1 MDMTQMTFSVTLPNV
16 YIGSLAA
23 GETVNRRFIAPAVST
38 DNGASYLFYSQMSGD
53 ASADLT
59 VNVQLATEFSA
70 YALGEVQKDEK
81 GNCYNVY
88 ELTPGR
94 PYILSVTNN
103 GSNTLNAGSI
113 YASRYTELNGGASVN
128 IGGASE
134 QNEAAEFSIASGE
147 ETWMSYH
154 VEEDGIFTFAVSGM
168 SSYGYMYVFRSDETG
183 LTLLN
188 DKVYFT
194 SGNEKAI
201 SEIYLSKDDD
211 ILVRIHQ
218 SSYNALNGS
227 LKATWECWD
236 ITSTDDGSN
245 TYTVKTNDSGAEGK
259 VWLKFA
265 DSIAAGSY
273 TISTTDT
280 NAALK
285 LYKNGVEETSD
296 TTQEGNS
303 AVTFQYETGT
313 VYQLGVTT
321 SAASQVQLSITKNED
336 TPSS

>member
-1 MDMTQMTFSVTLPNV
+1 M
-16 YIGSLAA
+16 
-23 GETVNRRFIAPAVST
+23 
-38 DNGASYLFYSQMSGD
+38 
-53 ASADLT
+53 
-59 VNVQLATEFSA
+59 
-70 YALGEVQKDEK
+70 
-81 GNCYNVY
+81 
-88 ELTPGR
+88 TPGR

-103 GSNTLNAGSI
+103 GSDTLNVGSI
-113 YASRYTELNGGASVN
+113 YASRYTELNGGTAVA

-201 SEIYLSKDDD
+201 SEIYLSKGGD

-218 SSYNALNGS
+218 SSHNALNGS

-265 DSIAAGSY
+265 ESIDTGSY
-273 TISTTDT
+273 TINSTTAGVT
-280 NAALK
+280 LK
-285 LYKNGVEETSD
+285 LYKGGKLVSFD
-296 TTQEGNS
+296 DQEQQKNTL
-303 AVTFQYETGT
+303 TFQYGKNA
-313 VYQLGVTT
+313 VYQLGVT
-321 SAASQVQLSITKNED
+321 SSNEADVELKITKSNDE
-336 TPSS
+336 SSS